1 MTTLDFVRTA
11 LPQPPARVLE
21 VGCGQ
26 TGELASALA
35 VAGFDLV
42 AIDPMAP
49 PGEIFRRLLL
59 DDLDVSD
66 GPFDGIV
73 AVRSLHHIRDLDA
86 AVERIAALLRPDGVL
101 VVEELAWD
109 LMDAPTLDW
118 FLEQLRAAGAKAP
131 ETREALGEDWH
142 AAHLGLHGDEA
153 LRSALESRFET
164 RSLEHVPALY
174 RELGGSAARALETAL
189 IEAGSIRALGFR
201 WVGTLAR

>member
-1 MTTLDFVRTA
+1 VTTLDFVRTS

-35 VAGFDLV
+35 VAGFDVV

-49 PGEIFRRLLL
+49 PGDIFRRLLL
-59 DDLDVSD
+59 DDLDPSD

-86 AVERIAALLRPDGVL
+86 AVGRLAALLGRDGVL
-101 VVEELAWD
+101 VVEEFAWD
-109 LMDAPTLDW
+109 LADDPTLDW

-131 ETREALGEDWH
+131 ESLEALRRDWQSE
-142 AAHLGLHGDEA
+142 HLGLHGDEA
-153 LRSALESRFET
+153 LLAALGSRFET
-164 RSLEHVPALY
+164 RSLERVPGLY
-174 RELGGSAARALETAL
+174 RELGGAAAYALESAL
-189 IEAGSIRALGFR
+189 IEAGTIQAVGFR
-201 WVGTLAR
+201 WVGTLAG